1 MDFGNLGNGR
11 PFYILTQSKGQKPTL
26 EVGTV
31 KEKASL
37 LPQYQLQAVPGAM
50 NGITQQQNVRV
61 VVTING
67 TDRTIPDIPAN
78 VEIAQ
83 KGDVFY
89 TGSQQ
94 AIIQAIDKMIQVSK
108 GEIEREPY
116 NHMVIE
122 AGKEMM
128 GIVNPQYAA
137 SVQQEKSIRDLQAR
151 QDEQGKMLKNIY
163 SLLQQMGGSV
173 PKVQNPQT

>member
-1 MDFGNLGNGR
+1 MDFGSLGNGS
-11 PFYILTQSKGQKPTL
+11 PFYILTQAKGQKPTL

-31 KEKASL
+31 KEKAL
-37 LPQYQLQAVPGAM
+37 LQPQYQLQAVPGAM

-67 TDRTIPDIPAN
+67 SDRTTPDIPAN

-83 KGDVFY
+83 RGDVIY

-94 AIIQAIDKMIQVSK
+94 AIIQAIDKMMQVSK
-108 GEIEREPY
+108 GEIERDGY

-128 GIVNPQYAA
+128 GVVNPQYAA
-137 SVQQEKSIRDLQAR
+137 SVQQEKSIRDLQTR
-151 QDEQGKMLKNIY
+151 QDEQGKMLQDIY
-163 SLLQQMGGSV
+163 SMVQKIVGSA
-173 PKVQNPQT
+173 PKPQNP

>member
-1 MDFGNLGNGR
+1 MDFGNLGNGS

-31 KEKASL
+31 KEKAL
-37 LPQYQLQAVPGAM
+37 LQPQYQLQAVPGAM
-50 NGITQQQNVRV
+50 NGITQQQNVRLI
-61 VVTING
+61 VTIDG
-67 TDRTIPDIPAN
+67 SDRPIPDIPAN

-94 AIIQAIDKMIQVSK
+94 AIIQAIDQMMQVSK
-108 GEIEREPY
+108 GEIERDAY
-116 NHMVIE
+116 NHMVID

-128 GIVNPQYAA
+128 GVVNPQYAA
-137 SVQQEKSIRDLQAR
+137 SVQQEKIIRDLQDR
-151 QDEQGKMLKNIY
+151 QDEQGKMLKDIH
-163 SLLQQMGGSV
+163 SLLQEIVGSA
-173 PKVQNPQT
+173 PKSPKS